1 MTRKMSKRQRA
12 LQNDL
17 DELLELCRLRGIGS
31 QQLRQSVHDTCTRF
45 LSETL
50 GLRLSDPA
58 GVCGPSAVYEHEVL
72 RAAEL
77 TAAGVTAQLSFLR
90 EAWGAK
96 KLRSFLES
104 TGGILDAIVRHTS
117 SDPEALKKDIGRDNV
132 DANGDVI

>member
-1 MTRKMSKRQRA
+1 MTRKLSLRQRA
-12 LQNDL
+12 FKNEL
-17 DELLELCRLRGIGS
+17 DELLELCRLRGIGTS
-31 QQLRQSVHDTCTRF
+31 QLRRHVHDTCTANVRF
-45 LSETL
+45 
-50 GLRLSDPA
+50 G
-58 GVCGPSAVYEHEVL
+58 AVYAHECA

-96 KLRSFLES
+96 KLRQLLET

-117 SDPEALKKDIGRDNV
+117 SDPEELKKDIGRDNV